1 MEYDRFKS
9 SQQRPFGSGA
19 FFDFASAVTRLHAQ
33 NLEALRARMGS
44 KQPRAVPQREP
55 DPEQRWDGEGGNS
68 QTRIARRAER
78 YER

>member
-9 SQQRPFGSGA
+9 GQQRPFGSGA

-33 NLEALRARMGS
+33 NLEALRSRMGL
-44 KQPRAVPQREP
+44 KKPRSVPQREP
-55 DPEQRWDGEGGNS
+55 GAEQRWDGEGGNC
-68 QTRIARRAER
+68 QTRIARRAQR

>member
-1 MEYDRFKS
+1 MEYGRSKS
-9 SQQRPFGSGA
+9 SQHRPFGSGA
-19 FFDFASAVTRLHAQ
+19 FFDYALAVTQRHAK
-33 NLEALRARMGS
+33 NLEALRARMGL
-44 KQPRAVPQREP
+44 KQPRSLPQREP